1 MCWAACFGVDYGKP
15 TKLNRVESFD
25 QTLEERSVR
34 KKCDSKGERKDTS
47 NILIVNGQP
56 DNN

>member
-1 MCWAACFGVDYGKP
+1 VDYGKP

-34 KKCDSKGERKDTS
+34 KKCDSKGERKDAS
-47 NILIVNGQP
+47 SILIVNGQP
-56 DNN
+56 NNN